1 MHIGIAGPISLDL
14 LQRDYWPHS
23 DAPDC
28 NPAPITAFLVNALLG
43 QGHRVSVFTTSWS
56 GTEVYSRSQ
65 GALTIHVVPI
75 RTHARRDMFRQERRM
90 LTSLLR
96 QSQVDMVNAQWS
108 YEFALAALASKLPTI
123 VTLRDHAWT
132 ILRYSRDAY
141 RVYRWVVNA
150 VVVEQAARLSV
161 NSPYLMGCLPRRLQ
175 KKARILPNFL
185 PESQF
190 QPGESKPS
198 SSQTAFV
205 TVANGFGP
213 RKNLEAGLQAFA
225 IVRRGRDDL
234 LYRLVGQGMEVGGP
248 AHRFAQAAGIA
259 EGVEFR
265 GRLPYASMIQSLREA
280 TMMIHPALE
289 ESFGMTVLEAMAAG
303 VVTVAGSRSG
313 NLPRLLD
320 NGRCG
325 RLCDVSDPNEMA
337 RAVMDLVGNPS
348 SASEL
353 AAAARE
359 RARCEYSERAVLT
372 EYLRY
377 YSEVAN
383 MGSRT

>member
-1 MHIGIAGPISLDL
+1 MHVGIAGPISLDL
-14 LQRDYWPHS
+14 LQRDYWSPC

-28 NPAPITAFLVNALLG
+28 YAAPITAFLVNALLG

-65 GALTIHVVPI
+65 GALTVHVVPI
-75 RTHARRDMFRQERRM
+75 RTHARRDMFGQERRM
-90 LTSLLR
+90 LSSLIR
-96 QSQVDMVNAQWS
+96 QSQVDVVNAQWS

-141 RVYRWVVNA
+141 RVYRWIVNT

-161 NSPYLMGCLPRRLQ
+161 NSPYLMGCLARRLQ
-175 KKARILPNFL
+175 KKTRILPNFL
-185 PESQF
+185 PQSQF
-190 QPGESKPS
+190 QPMESKPS
-198 SSQTAFV
+198 LTRTVFV

-213 RKNLEAGLQAFA
+213 RKNMTAALQAFA
-225 IVRRGRDDL
+225 IARRGRDDL
-234 LYRLVGQGMEVGGP
+234 VYRVIGQGMEFGGP
-248 AHRFAQAAGIA
+248 AHRSAQSNGTA
-259 EGVEFR
+259 EGVDFC
-265 GRLPYASMIQSLREA
+265 GRLPYPSMIQSLREA
-280 TMMIHPALE
+280 GMMIHPSLE

-325 RLCDVSDPNEMA
+325 RLCDVSDPDEIA
-337 RAVMDLVGNPS
+337 RAVMDLVDNPS
-348 SASEL
+348 YASEL
-353 AAAARE
+353 AAAARV
-359 RARCEYSERAVLT
+359 RALHEYSEQAVLS
-372 EYLRY
+372 EYVRY
-377 YSEVAN
+377 YSDVAN
-383 MGSRT
+383 MG